1 MYRRNI
7 RIFVIYS
14 NLLEKFLWIDVC
26 KHLYSSTFPIHM
38 DSNSSEPNNKSLLC
52 LAPLFRAEKKKGKI
66 QFVVGQLSR
75 ARPVKA
81 SRFGS
86 PSSHPVRYFYFSQGK
101 KIRKKRK
108 KNPISVR
115 HGRGDGPPRRRRRRR
130 GREAGGRG
138 GAGRP
143 PPRSPPPRRHQHRHL
158 RRLGPLSL
166 VLGNEGGGGI
176 GEGGSSRMLQLNETM
191 APPCDFLPGKKAGM
205 EVSDPVVACI
215 ADLAYK
221 TVGTYKYE

>member
-1 MYRRNI
+1 MCANI
-7 RIFVIYS
+7 YIPLLFLFIWIQIPPNRIISHYYA
-14 NLLEKFLWIDVC
+14 WR
-26 KHLYSSTFPIHM
+26 
-38 DSNSSEPNNKSLLC
+38 LC
-52 LAPLFRAEKKKGKI
+52 FAQKKKKGKI

-166 VLGNEGGGGI
+166 VLGNEGGI

>member
-26 KHLYSSTFPIHM
+26 KHSYSSTFPIHT

-52 LAPLFRAEKKKGKI
+52 LAPLFRAEKKKEKSNSSWASWAGPGPLRPRGSEAHHLI
-66 QFVVGQLSR
+66 RFVIFIFLR
-75 ARPVKA
+75 E
-81 SRFGS
+81 
-86 PSSHPVRYFYFSQGK
+86 K

-108 KNPISVR
+108 KNPSSVR

-143 PPRSPPPRRHQHRHL
+143 PPRPPPPRRHQHRHL

-166 VLGNEGGGGI
+166 VLGNEGGI